1 MATVD
6 DLAAGGIRGVMPQRA
21 RSRDHLV
28 EEFVP
33 SSAWDDD
40 NHSHYL
46 LIDLPGFRKEEV
58 SLRVDSGGKQITVA
72 GERLLNHNKYVYFHQ
87 TYQLPEGISD
97 TDRITGKFDG
107 EILYVTVP
115 KHVPAAAAPGS
126 PLPAGSNPDGER
138 IAAAGCSCTNTAVAE
153 FGKGDVEKWWER
165 DCEGS
170 SNSVM
175 RRVIEM
181 IGEHKGIVTVAVIA
195 FAFGV
200 LMAPK
205 FGISPPAA

>member
-1 MATVD
+1 V
-6 DLAAGGIRGVMPQRA
+6 
-21 RSRDHLV
+21 LV
-28 EEFVP
+28 V
-33 SSAWDDD
+33 
-40 NHSHYL
+40 
-46 LIDLPGFRKEEV
+46 GFRKEEV